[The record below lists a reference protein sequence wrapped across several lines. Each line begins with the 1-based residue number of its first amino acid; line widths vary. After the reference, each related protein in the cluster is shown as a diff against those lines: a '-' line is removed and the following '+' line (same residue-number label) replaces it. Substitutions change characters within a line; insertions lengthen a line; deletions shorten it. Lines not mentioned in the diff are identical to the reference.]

1 MCHETFKNC
10 VHGEFMAISEAWLK
24 AQLGKDREKLEEF
37 ADRDSMSIRITPK
50 GKVIFQLRYRYNG
63 KQSRLDLGSY
73 PNLSLKNA
81 RIEVSRLRA
90 ELERGHDPKQVK
102 LQELFSIQDAYTFEK
117 LFYEWYEKF
126 CLPKKASAHD
136 IKRSFE
142 IYVLPAVGNQNSDNI
157 SANQWFSL
165 LEKVTKQS
173 PSISARILLNANQCL
188 KWGIK
193 RGLTSVNHLVNVSAK
208 HDLRIEKGM
217 RERALTDQEIY
228 LTFYALKRTKM
239 VYKNKLFLTMLI
251 LYGCRVGEL
260 KVAKKS
266 DFDFER
272 NIWTIPAENHKTG
285 KKTKK
290 PLLRPITENIKPYII
305 EAMENSTGS
314 EYLFTMAGTIEP
326 LRETSHLTM
335 PSNIFVWLKRHKD
348 YDLEHWSVHDLRRTM
363 RTNMSTIAQPH
374 VCEIMLGHA
383 LPKIWG
389 TYDKHDYL
397 EEQREAYTKWIDRF
411 HMIINDETL
420 DI

>member
-1 MCHETFKNC
+1 MAQHFILC
-10 VHGEFMAISEAWLK
+10 VHGDFMALSEAWLK

-37 ADRDSMSIRITPK
+37 ADRDAMSVRVTPK

-63 KQSRLDLGSY
+63 KQHRLDLGSY

-81 RIEVSRLRA
+81 RLESDRLRA
-90 ELERGHDPKQVK
+90 ELEKGYDPKQVK
-102 LQELFSIQDAYTFEK
+102 LQELSEIQNAYTFEK
-117 LFYEWYEKF
+117 LFYEWHEKF
-126 CLPKKASAHD
+126 CVPNKESSHD

-142 IYVLPAVGNQNSDNI
+142 IYVLPTVGNQNSDNI
-157 SANQWFSL
+157 SANQWLSL
-165 LEKVTKQS
+165 LESITKKS
-173 PSISARILLNANQCL
+173 PSIAARVLLNANQCL
-188 KWGIK
+188 KWGSK
-193 RGLTSVNHLVNVSAK
+193 RGLTSVNHLMNVSAK

-217 RERALTDQEIY
+217 RERTLTDQEIH

-239 VYKNKLFLTMLI
+239 VYKNKLFLTLLI

-260 KVAKKS
+260 KAAKKV
-266 DFDFER
+266 DFDFES
-272 NIWTIPAENHKTG
+272 NIWTVPAENHKTG

-290 PLLRPITENIKPYII
+290 PIVRPITENIKPYLL
-305 EAMENSTGS
+305 EAMDTSVGS
-314 EYLFTMAGTIEP
+314 EYLFTLDGSTEP

-335 PSNIFVWLKRHKD
+335 PNNIFTWLKRHKD
-348 YDLEHWSVHDLRRTM
+348 YDLQHWSVHDLRRTM

-397 EEQREAYTKWIDRF
+397 EEQREAYTKWVDRF
-411 HMIINDETL
+411 HSIINDETL
-420 DI
+420 GI